1 MDVLR
6 IFHRASL
13 VASSCL
19 PRSSI
24 LSHDSA
30 VMGREFFQQAT
41 VVMLVLTVVCLA
53 LNLAGWVRLLA
64 LWRVVSGAQETLSP
78 RETDG
83 LTQLTGLIRLEA
95 GYFTLLLLYVLVYP
109 GVLALWP
116 VLFVVLYHWF
126 GWVANEMTRA
136 TARMV
141 TALNRELTPASSF
154 GLRVR
159 RALAVIG
166 ALDAIEAA
174 ILVYIMIALSKSL
187 RHVLG

>member
-1 MDVLR
+1 MSFGGCLV
-6 IFHRASL
+6 FGGSL
-13 VASSCL
+13 CL
-19 PRSSI
+19 PRSRI
-24 LSHDSA
+24 LSHHSA
-30 VMGREFFQQAT
+30 VMEREFFQHAT

-53 LNLAGWVRLLA
+53 LNLGGWVRLLA
-64 LWRVVSGAQETLSP
+64 VWRVVSGAQQTLSP

-83 LTQLTGLIRLEA
+83 LNQLTGLIRLEA

-116 VLFVVLYHWF
+116 IVFVVLYHWF
-126 GWVANEMTRA
+126 GWVANEMTRT

-141 TALNRELTPASSF
+141 AALQRELTPASSF

-159 RALAVIG
+159 RALVVIG

-174 ILVYIMIALSKSL
+174 ILVYVTIALGESL
-187 RHVLG
+187 GRSVG